1 MPGARGEMCV
11 MTIALVSGI
20 GLASGA
26 ASQAAAPGSTHPAA
40 ASAPAVTV
48 KDVIEMASFGTLLH
62 DPEEDEDYIVVSPDG
77 AHVAVVVKRGNVT
90 RNTMDYALVVFRTSE
105 LLQTPRPDTIAQFA
119 SSSNRPGIMHVQWLA
134 DGATLAFLGEQ
145 PGELPQVYTV
155 DIHRRRPI
163 RRTRATT
170 VITAFDASATGET
183 IVYTTSET
191 TPDTTRYAAM
201 RAHGFVLAP
210 DASVSAAI
218 AGNWETGRYTNVPRL
233 LTVVR
238 GDRVTTVPLP
248 STGYAWCATQEYGGG
263 PMRLLQVA
271 PTGDA
276 ALIWCSPRVAPSS
289 WAAYRQP
296 LFRAY
301 AVVGA
306 SYGNVFPRYLVL
318 DLATGA
324 SRVLDDAPA
333 PWWEAALWAPD
344 GRSIVLANALL
355 PLDVADS
362 AERAAREEHQM
373 VAEVDAHTGTV
384 TVIARQDSLV
394 PLHWDPR
401 TNTVVLSH
409 GWYLRSLGSSPVAFR
424 KTASGWSEIPVTAKS
439 LLSVPPVVID
449 QDLNT
454 PPRLMA
460 IDPGTRRRH
469 VVFDP
474 NPSLLTAHRFAHEE
488 VLHWRTRAGANW
500 IGGLF
505 RPLDYV
511 PGRRYP
517 LVIQSHGFDSTQF
530 WPDGA
535 FTTAEA
541 AQAIAARGIMVLQLS
556 DPALADFN
564 TPGEAS
570 LMEEARE
577 GAIDYL
583 DSLGLI
589 DRTHV
594 GLEGFSRTCYHTL
607 YFLTHS
613 RYAIAAAAV
622 TDGVDMSYV
631 QRLVDGLPHFVK
643 GTGAALEVDEKNGGP
658 PAGASMA
665 TWLARAPGFNVDH
678 ITAPLRL
685 TALHAES
692 LLEEWEPYAGLL
704 LQRKPA
710 EMVYIPDGTHRLVKP
725 WERLTS
731 QQGAVDWFTFWL
743 KGEEDSDPAKAG
755 QYARWHA
762 LRAMRDS
769 TEARAHAQ

>member
-1 MPGARGEMCV
+1 MSGARRGMCMV
-11 MTIALVSGI
+11 TRV
-20 GLASGA
+20 LASAIGVVTGA
-26 ASQAAAPGSTHPAA
+26 AAQSLPHDAARPAT
-40 ASAPAVTV
+40 ASAPALTV
-48 KDVIEMASFGTLLH
+48 KDVIEMSSIGTVIRDAL
-62 DPEEDEDYIVVSPDG
+62 EDEDYVVVSPDG
-77 AHVAVVVKRGNVT
+77 AHVAVVVNRGNVT
-90 RNTMDYALVVFRTSE
+90 RNVMDYALLVFRTAE
-105 LLQTPRPDTIAQFA
+105 LLRTPMPDTVAQLA
-119 SSSNRPGIMHVQWLA
+119 SSSNRPAITHVQWLA
-134 DGATLAFLGEQ
+134 DGGKLAFLGEH
-145 PGELPQVYTV
+145 PDELPQVYTV
-155 DIHRRRPI
+155 DIHQRRLI
-163 RRTRATT
+163 QRTHATT

-183 IVYTTSET
+183 IVYTAET
-191 TPDTTRYAAM
+191 TPDTTQYAAM

-210 DASVSAAI
+210 DAPVSAVI
-218 AGNWETGRYTNVPRL
+218 DGKWETGRYPRVPRL

-238 GDRVTTVPLP
+238 GDRVTTLPLP
-248 STGYAWCATQEYGGG
+248 SAGYAWCATQEWGGG

-276 ALIWCSPRVAPSS
+276 ALVWCSPQVAPPN
-289 WAAYRQP
+289 WADYRQP
-296 LFRAY
+296 LFRVY
-301 AVVGA
+301 AHMA
-306 SYGNVFPRYLVL
+306 ATYGYVFPRYLVV
-318 DLATGA
+318 DLTTGA
-324 SRVLDDAPA
+324 TRMLDNAPA
-333 PWWEAALWAPD
+333 PWWEGALWAPD

-362 AERAAREEHQM
+362 AERAARQKQQM
-373 VAEVDAHTGTV
+373 VAEVDVHTGAV

-394 PLHWDPR
+394 PLRWDPR
-401 TNTVVLSH
+401 TSMVVLSH
-409 GWYLRSLGSSPVAFR
+409 GWYLRPLGSSLVSYR
-424 KTASGWSEIPVTAKS
+424 KTGSEWSGVAIAAKS
-439 LLSVPPVVID
+439 HLSLSPLVVD

-460 IDPGTRRRH
+460 VDPETRRRH

-474 NPSLLTAHRFAHEE
+474 NPGLLTMHRFAHEE
-488 VLHWRTRAGANW
+488 VVHWRTRAGANW

-505 RPLDYV
+505 RPPDYV
-511 PGRRYP
+511 QGRRYP

-535 FTTAEA
+535 FSTAEA
-541 AQAIAARGIMVLQLS
+541 AQAMAGRGIMVLQLS
-556 DPALADFN
+556 DPAAADYS
-564 TPGEAS
+564 TSREAP
-570 LMEEARE
+570 LMEAARE

-589 DRTHV
+589 DRTRV

-631 QRLVDGLPHFVK
+631 QRLVDGLPHFVR

-658 PAGASMA
+658 PAGTSMA
-665 TWLARAPGFNVDH
+665 TWLEHAPGFNIDH

-685 TALHAES
+685 TALNPES
-692 LLEEWEPYAGLL
+692 LLAEWEPYAGLL
-704 LQRKPA
+704 LQGKPA